1 MGKTG
6 WMVSNLKKTY
16 RYLRRNGVRPAI
28 LAAAERL
35 LQEREQRGYT
45 WQAPPKE
52 ELERQRR
59 EAAAWHEP
67 PLFSIAV
74 PAYETPPLY
83 LKELLDS
90 LQAQTWPY
98 WELVL
103 ADAGSGAGT
112 EQAVRRRGDERIR
125 YHKLPCNGGIA
136 ENTNAALREAKG
148 DYIGLLD
155 HDDVLT
161 PDALYHMA
169 CAVRERERAGER
181 AALLYSD
188 EDKYEEGENGG
199 AGRFYE
205 LHRKPDFDLDLLLS
219 NNYICHFLV
228 MEAGLIR
235 ELGERGGYDGAQDY
249 DLVLRA
255 AGRLMD
261 EGREADILHVP
272 RVLYHWRC
280 HQASTAANPASKS
293 YAYEA
298 GKRALEDFCRERGW
312 KAEVTHLRHLG
323 YYRVSFQGDILAAR
337 PDLGAVAGPLPPV
350 RGKLNSGIYDAVRCE
365 GAGTPPVLSM
375 RYCGLPSGFTGPFHR
390 AILPQEAEAADIRTM
405 RVRPEFQAELDQA
418 VEALRRGADP
428 ARTSLEF
435 CALIRR
441 KGLRILWDPSR
452 KEGAK

>member
-1 MGKTG
+1 MAG
-6 WMVSNLKKTY
+6 NLKKTY
-16 RYLRRNGVRPAI
+16 RYLRRNGVGPAI

-35 LQEREQRGYT
+35 LEERQQKGYA
-45 WQAPPKE
+45 WQAPLEE
-52 ELERQRR
+52 ELEHQRR
-59 EAAAWHEP
+59 EAASWEKP

-74 PAYETPPLY
+74 PAYETPSLY

-103 ADAGSGAGT
+103 ADAGSGGGVEEAAR
-112 EQAVRRRGDERIR
+112 QRGDERIH
-125 YHKLPCNGGIA
+125 YHRLPCNGGIA

-155 HDDVLT
+155 HDDFLA

-169 CAVRERERAGER
+169 CAVRERERAGGR
-181 AALLYSD
+181 ALLLYSD
-188 EDKYEEGENGG
+188 EDKYEETGNGG

-205 LHRKPDFDLDLLLS
+205 PHRKRDFDLDLLLS

-228 MEAGLIR
+228 MEAGLMK
-235 ELGERGGYDGAQDY
+235 ELEERSGYDGAQDY

-255 AGRLMD
+255 VGRLMD
-261 EGREADILHVP
+261 EGREDGIVHLP
-272 RVLYHWRC
+272 LILYHWRC

-298 GKRALEDFCRERGW
+298 GRRALEDFCSGRGW

-350 RGKLNSGIYDAVRCE
+350 RGRLNSGIYE
-365 GAGTPPVLSM
+365 EAGRETRSGEAKRQPEDLSM
-375 RYCGLPSGFTGPFHR
+375 RYSGLPTGFTGPFHR
-390 AILPQEAEAADIRTM
+390 AVLPQEAEAADIRTM
-405 RVRPEFQAELDQA
+405 RVRPEFQEELDRA
-418 VEALRRGADP
+418 LSALRRGADP
-428 ARTSLEF
+428 VRASWEF
-435 CALIRR
+435 CALIRA
-441 KGLRILWDPSR
+441 KGLRVRWDPAR